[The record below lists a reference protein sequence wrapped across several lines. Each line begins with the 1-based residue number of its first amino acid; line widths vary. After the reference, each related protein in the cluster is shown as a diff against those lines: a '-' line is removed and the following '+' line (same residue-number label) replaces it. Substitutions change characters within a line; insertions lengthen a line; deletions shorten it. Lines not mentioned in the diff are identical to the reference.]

1 MIYLNN
7 ISEANSE
14 IRDDSLSLNFNLQI
28 MMYLFR
34 SKWKNRIPDE

>member
-14 IRDDSLSLNFNLQI
+14 IRDDSLSLNFDLQTYNT
-28 MMYLFR
+28 MTP
-34 SKWKNRIPDE
+34 KP